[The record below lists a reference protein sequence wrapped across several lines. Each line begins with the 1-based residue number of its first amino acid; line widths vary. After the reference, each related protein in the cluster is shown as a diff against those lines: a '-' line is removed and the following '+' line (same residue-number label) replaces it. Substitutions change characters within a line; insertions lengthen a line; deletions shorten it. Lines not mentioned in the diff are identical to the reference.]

1 MRTLARAKTFPLG
14 KTGHGCLLVTVEELM
29 KRLLV
34 PLLALVLAASGP
46 VAALAES
53 AQDQQTEIQIGQQEY
68 QQLQQKGEIIPSSP
82 YYAILNP
89 IAQQI
94 KRVADRQY
102 FHPFQF
108 ILVHE
113 TQPNAFAVPGGNV
126 YVTDSLM
133 KFVQN
138 REELAGVL
146 CHETSHD
153 IHHDILNLYIK
164 NQNAARNYTIADLL
178 INMATGGRASGIVDT
193 AANIGFQLNSLHYS
207 RDVEGAADAKGAQTC
222 AQAGSNPWGMV
233 WLFKRFETMDQGSP
247 PNFMSDHPTDQARI
261 AALEQE
267 FRDNPALFGR
277 YSPNIA
283 SATSLRAAATGSTHA
298 AAPRTR
304 ASSRHNQPFGPGS
317 GYHFGGP

>member
-1 MRTLARAKTFPLG
+1 MKLGVALVGVVLVALSAAVPARAQ
-14 KTGHGCLLVTVEELM
+14 
-29 KRLLV
+29 
-34 PLLALVLAASGP
+34 SN
-46 VAALAES
+46 
-53 AQDQQTEIQIGQQEY
+53 DQIEMQIGQQEY
-68 QQLQQKGEIIPSSP
+68 QQLKQKGEIISNSP
-82 YYAILNP
+82 YYAILKP
-89 IAQQI
+89 IGAQI

-133 KFVQN
+133 KFVRN

-153 IHHDILNLYIK
+153 IHHDVLHLYQK
-164 NQNAARNYTIADLL
+164 QQKVATAYTIGDILANL
-178 INMATGGRASGIVDT
+178 ATGGKYSGVIDT
-193 AANIGFQLNSLHYS
+193 LANVGFQFQTLRYS
-207 RDVEGAADAKGAQTC
+207 RDIEAAADHKGAITC

-233 WLFKRFETMDQGSP
+233 WLFQRFEKIDTNAP
-247 PNFMSDHPTDQARI
+247 PEFISDHPTNQARI

-267 FRDNPALFGR
+267 FRSNVALFGR

-283 SATSLRAAATGSTHA
+283 TAHPLTVAAAA
-298 AAPRTR
+298 RTTTYKR
-304 ASSRHNQPFGPGS
+304 VTKKH
-317 GYHFGGP
+317 